1 MISRLQLQN
10 SLKSAPKNEW
20 ANLQEGSEGII
31 TNNWQVEVFIFLCG
45 QLFSHKRITT
55 LATSLFLKKMICYNN
70 IGTISSFLFMIF
82 IANKVLGSQQ
92 GTNWVILSVF
102 WSSRSTTLCDTTTS
116 TTTTPSE
123 TWSTLKL
130 NFLSKAKKN
139 FLTNEKSFCG
149 RLLMVIQF
157 GLNTLLQNHTT
168 GESLWNLSFQSDSN
182 NSNYG
187 FNETNVSLYLF
198 QNFCF
203 ITIKL
208 QMSHSMIYVMG
219 YFKSW
224 F

>member
-1 MISRLQLQN
+1 MNEQIFKRGVKELLQITDRL
-10 SLKSAPKNEW
+10 
-20 ANLQEGSEGII
+20 
-31 TNNWQVEVFIFLCG
+31 
-45 QLFSHKRITT
+45 R
-55 LATSLFLKKMICYNN
+55 SLFFCVGNCSAIRELQHWQRVCFSRKWFATNN

-82 IANKVLGSQQ
+82 KANKVLGSQQ